1 MAGAGLKWRSVW
13 ARNERI
19 AVQALLE
26 NLRRL
31 IWLAAL
37 LVPLSLLHVASAWLD
52 HAPADP
58 AAGLAPSWHVGQP
71 RPSAKP
77 TEPAVDGGQT
87 AAALAARQNG
97 ARWREAVVQVHLG
110 MAANLVLV
118 GALIAWTRRQPRLR
132 RAWQELLQVW
142 GLGSALLFTIA
153 VASIDQWIGASITSF
168 LIGCVLVGALFLM
181 RPQGAALMY
190 GLAYLVYAWALGLT
204 QADPVVLAANRVD
217 GLIASVLG
225 FMVSLM
231 IWRKHVLK
239 ETLAAELQACRLQLQ
254 ERTTELQHQAVR
266 DALTQV
272 WNRVEMLRLV
282 QRELMRAQRQ
292 GGETCLVLIE
302 LDGLRSVTERW
313 GVVVAER
320 LLVAVAHLLGEGLR
334 ATDEVGRMSPDS
346 FAILLPQTTQEEA
359 RVLADR
365 LLLAIGRIKLA
376 MPDGHA
382 VAGACLAVSSQPG
395 RALVPVPQQCER
407 LYTAAG
413 MALVQARQQG
423 RGSVGIAPPNTVQG

>member
-1 MAGAGLKWRSVW
+1 LKWRSVW

-31 IWLAAL
+31 VWLAAL
-37 LVPLSLLHVASAWLD
+37 LVPLSLLHVASAWND
-52 HAPADP
+52 HAPLDP
-58 AAGLAPSWHVGQP
+58 TPGSTLLRHFGQASPTLSSATAESDAA
-71 RPSAKP
+71 
-77 TEPAVDGGQT
+77 TT
-87 AAALAARQNG
+87 ARLDG
-97 ARWREAVVQVHLG
+97 ARWREAVVLVHLV

-168 LIGCVLVGALFLM
+168 LIGCVLVGALFLL
-181 RPQGAALMY
+181 RPQASALMY
-190 GLAYLVYAWALGLT
+190 GLAYLAYAWALGLT
-204 QADPVVLAANRVD
+204 QDDAVVLTANRVD
-217 GLIASVLG
+217 GLIASGLG

-239 ETLAAELQACRLQLQ
+239 ETLAAELQSCRLQLQ
-254 ERTTELQHQAVR
+254 ERTVEMQTQAVR
-266 DALTQV
+266 DTLTQV

-302 LDGLRSVTERW
+302 LDGLRSVNERW
-313 GVVVAER
+313 GAVVVER
-320 LLVAVAHLLGEGLR
+320 LLVAVSHLLGEGLR
-334 ATDEVGRMSPDS
+334 ATDEVGRMTPES

-365 LLLAIGRIKLA
+365 LLLAIQRIRLA

-382 VAGACLAVSSQPG
+382 SPGASLAVSSQPG

-407 LYTAAG
+407 LFVAAE

-423 RGSVGIAPPNTVQG
+423 RSTVGVAPPNTVQG